1 MHRTYPYLLLALG
14 ALLVWLTLR
23 DTSGIREF
31 RGTLRTGLRQIG
43 GETTGVII
51 VTSEGTYELDLKQ
64 KPEWSNQLPQLDGK
78 QVTVEGKLVVPGRRR
93 RAPGR
98 QWRRLEAPERAT
110 SRTTTDEPPG
120 RWSRETRVS
129 EPVGR

>member
-1 MHRTYPYLLLALG
+1 MRRTYICVLLALG

-78 QVTVEGKLVVPGRRR
+78 QVTVEGKLFIRKGIEVKKRWIIHVRSLQPC
-93 RAPGR
+93 
-98 QWRRLEAPERAT
+98 RAT
-110 SRTTTDEPPG
+110 NPSFPRGP
-120 RWSRETRVS
+120 
-129 EPVGR
+129 

>member
-78 QVTVEGKLVVPGRRR
+78 QVTVEGKLVVGKGIEVKKRWIIHVRSLQPC
-93 RAPGR
+93 
-98 QWRRLEAPERAT
+98 RAT
-110 SRTTTDEPPG
+110 NPSFPRGP
-120 RWSRETRVS
+120 
-129 EPVGR
+129 